1 LAINQSG
8 QLNGENQPAFDKA
21 VSRRNF
27 MDWII
32 KGGLLTTLAGMLFP
46 ALSYLWP
53 VMRGGPASDSEEVGK
68 VDDIPV
74 WGSKKVI
81 LGGSAVLIIR
91 TPDQVKAF
99 SAICTHLGCLV
110 DWNGQKREIACP
122 CHAGFF
128 NLEGQVISGP
138 PPRPLPA
145 HAVNVVD
152 GKIFVKL

>member
-1 LAINQSG
+1 MSTNPSQHAN
-8 QLNGENQPAFDKA
+8 ENIQTGIEKTL
-21 VSRRNF
+21 SRRDF
-27 MDWII
+27 ISWVI

-53 VMRGGPASDSEEVGK
+53 VTQGGPVGSSEEVGTL
-68 VDDIPV
+68 DEIPV

-81 LGGSAVLIIR
+81 LGGSAVLLIR

-110 DWNGQKREIACP
+110 EWNGQKKGIDCP
-122 CHAGFF
+122 CHAGLFD
-128 NLEGQVISGP
+128 LDGRVVSGP
-138 PPRPLPA
+138 PPRALPA
-145 HAVNVVD
+145 HDVWVAD